1 MVPVLLMAAS
11 SETFTTEPSVVRSVA
26 EEERAGMSTISRFS
40 MASLAVVLVSA
51 GYFSV
56 HAERLPEAGAKAEA
70 RQQSAPAPTP
80 AAAQA
85 ATVSNRALVDRYC
98 VSCHNEKLKTGG
110 LALDIVDIDHP
121 SQAPEVWEK
130 VAHKLRTGD
139 MPPTGRPRPEPATS
153 KGLATWLETELDR
166 AAAALP
172 NAGRVAPH
180 RLNRTE
186 YVNAVRDLL
195 GLEIPVALLPIEN
208 ATGGFDNIAGALTVS
223 PLLLERYMSLGR
235 QVSRLAVGDA
245 TMMVAPVL
253 YGIDGTLRQKDR
265 ISEDLPFGARGISIR
280 HSFPLDG
287 EYSIQLRLKRTQNEY
302 IRGLGSHP
310 QPIDVR
316 LDGARVKLF
325 DEAGVRKGTPPAEG
339 YTQDDLGDPEF
350 EKNSLDGDGTLEARF
365 FATAGVH
372 VLAFAMPARRWDAD
386 ESFVLP
392 AGANPDEERG
402 GNIAIKTV
410 EIAGPFGAKAS
421 EESASRKKIFT
432 CRPTTEAEV
441 EPCATKILSSI
452 ARRAY
457 RRPVNDG
464 DVQTLLRFCRA
475 GLSRGFDG
483 CVQSGIERIL
493 ASPHFLYRVPANT
506 DASSAPKPLASV
518 LPAGARTLMLQA
530 PAAPAPATSLA
541 QSKAVGGVVR
551 LSDIDLASRLSFFL
565 WSSIP
570 DEELLTLAEKGTLHE
585 PAVLEKQVRRML
597 ADPRSRALVDNFSAQ
612 WLELRHLESVAPV
625 EDVYPEFD
633 GELRLA
639 FKEETERLIDSMI
652 REDRPIPDLLTA
664 NYSFVNE
671 RLAKH
676 YGIPNIA
683 GTRFRRVTMPANRTG
698 ILSHGSILTV
708 TSQANRTSPVNRGK
722 WVLNNILGAP
732 VPPPPPD
739 VPALKP
745 EDDDGAPLTGRAALE
760 RHRSLAVCANCHARM
775 DPWGFAL
782 ENYNGVGAWRSN
794 EGGKP
799 IDTKVV
805 LLDGTK
811 IDGLSGVRQVL
822 QSRSDQ
828 FVTTVS
834 EKLMVYAIGR
844 PVEYYDRPALR
855 KITTQAAASNNRWS
869 TLILGIVNSM
879 PFQYQSKGAE

>member
-1 MVPVLLMAAS
+1 
-11 SETFTTEPSVVRSVA
+11 
-26 EEERAGMSTISRFS
+26 
-40 MASLAVVLVSA
+40 MASLAVVLTGA

-56 HAERLPEAGAKAEA
+56 HAERLPDAAA
-70 RQQSAPAPTP
+70 RQE
-80 AAAQA
+80 QA
-85 ATVSNRALVDRYC
+85 ASPQRALVDRYC

-110 LALDIVDIDHP
+110 LALDDVDVDHP
-121 SQAPEVWEK
+121 GQAPEVWEK

-139 MPPTGRPRPEPATS
+139 MPPTGRPRPDLSAS

-208 ATGGFDNIAGALTVS
+208 STGGFDNIAGALTVS
-223 PLLLERYMSLGR
+223 PMLLERYMALGR
-235 QVSRLAVGDA
+235 QVSRLAVGDS

-302 IRGLGSHP
+302 IRGLGGHP

-316 LDGARVKLF
+316 LDGVRVKLF
-325 DEAGVRKGTPPAEG
+325 DEAGIRKGTPPAEG
-339 YTQDDLGDPEF
+339 YTQDDLGDPDF
-350 EKNSLDGDGTLEARF
+350 EKNSLDGDGALEARF

-372 VLAFAMPARRWDAD
+372 VLALAMPARRWDAD

-392 AGANPDEERG
+392 PGANPDEERG

-410 EIAGPFGAKAS
+410 EIAGPFGAKPAD
-421 EESASRKKIFT
+421 ESVSRKKIFI
-432 CRPTTEAEV
+432 CRPAREADV
-441 EPCATKILSSI
+441 EPCATKILSTI

-457 RRPVNDG
+457 RRPVNAG
-464 DVQTLLRFCRA
+464 EVQTLLRFCRS

-483 CVQSGIERIL
+483 CIQAGLERVL
-493 ASPHFLYRVPANT
+493 ASPHFLFRVPGPANAEAT
-506 DASSAPKPLASV
+506 SGTGPVAS
-518 LPAGARTLMLQA
+518 
-530 PAAPAPATSLA
+530 AAPAGPRNLFLRMQEAPANLTTVGNA
-541 QSKAVGGVVR
+541 KAAAAGIAR
-551 LSDIDLASRLSFFL
+551 LSDVDLASRLSFFL

-570 DEELLTLAEKGTLHE
+570 DDELLDLAEKNRLHE
-585 PAVLEKQVRRML
+585 AAVLDKQVKRML

-612 WLELRHLESVAPV
+612 WLELRRLDGAAPV
-625 EDVYPEFD
+625 EDVFPEFD
-633 GELRLA
+633 GELKLA

-652 REDRPIPDLLTA
+652 REDRPIADLLSA

-671 RLAKH
+671 RLARH
-676 YGIPNIA
+676 YGIPNII
-683 GTRFRRVTMPANRTG
+683 GNRFRRVTMPANRVG
-698 ILSHGSILTV
+698 LLSHGSILTV
-708 TSQANRTSPVNRGK
+708 TSQANRTSPVLRGK
-722 WVLNNILGAP
+722 WVLDNVLGAP

-760 RHRSLAVCANCHARM
+760 KHRSLAVCANCHARM

-782 ENYNGVGAWRSN
+782 ENYNGIGAWRAT

-799 IDTKVV
+799 IDTKSV
-805 LLDGTK
+805 LLDGTLL
-811 IDGLSGVRQVL
+811 DGPAGVQKVL
-822 QSRSDQ
+822 QARRDQ
-828 FVTTVS
+828 FVQTVS
-834 EKLMVYAIGR
+834 EKLMVYALGR

-855 KITTQAAASNNRWS
+855 KVAKEAAESNNRWS
-869 TLILGIVNSM
+869 SVILGIVNSM

>member
-1 MVPVLLMAAS
+1 MVPVLLMAAA
-11 SETFTTEPSVVRSVA
+11 SETFTTEPSVVRSVE

-40 MASLAVVLVSA
+40 MASLAVVLAGA

-56 HAERLPEAGAKAEA
+56 HAERLPEGGAKPEA
-70 RQQSAPAPTP
+70 RQQSAPAP
-80 AAAQA
+80 AAAQP
-85 ATVSNRALVDRYC
+85 ATLSNRALVDRYC

-121 SQAPEVWEK
+121 SQAPDVWEK

-139 MPPTGRPRPEPATS
+139 MPPTGRPRPEPASS
-153 KGLATWLETELDR
+153 KDLAMWLETELDR

-172 NAGRVAPH
+172 NAGRVPPH

-235 QVSRLAVGDA
+235 QVSRLAIGDS

-253 YGIDGTLRQKDR
+253 YGIDGTLKQKDR

-316 LDGARVKLF
+316 LDGVRVKLF

-339 YTQDDLGDPEF
+339 YTQDDLGDPDF

-410 EIAGPFGAKAS
+410 EIAGPFGAKLS
-421 EESASRKKIFT
+421 EESASRKKIFI
-432 CRPTTEAEV
+432 CRPTAEADV

-464 DVQTLLRFCRA
+464 DVQTLLRFCRT

-483 CVQSGIERIL
+483 CIQSGIERIL
-493 ASPHFLYRVPANT
+493 ASPHFLYRVPAST
-506 DASSAPKPLASV
+506 DASSAPRPVASS
-518 LPAGARTLMLQA
+518 LPAGARNVMLQA
-530 PAAPAPATSLA
+530 PAAPATATSLA
-541 QSKAVGGVVR
+541 TSKAAGGVVR
-551 LSDIDLASRLSFFL
+551 LSAIDLASRLSFFL

-570 DEELLTLAEKGTLHE
+570 DDELLMLAEKGTLHE

-625 EDVYPEFD
+625 EDVFPEFD

-760 RHRSLAVCANCHARM
+760 KHRSLAVCANCHARM

-782 ENYNGVGAWRSN
+782 ENYDGVGHWRST

-805 LLDGTK
+805 LLDGTR
-811 IDGLSGVRQVL
+811 IEGPAGVQQVL
-822 QSRSDQ
+822 QLRRDQ

-855 KITTQAAASNNRWS
+855 KVTTQAAANNNRWS